1 MKTISERLSYL
12 IDNKGVTSYFLAS
25 ETNISESTFSRILNN
40 KNAKMRKSTA
50 EKLAKYFNVSF
61 DWLFFG
67 EGNLKTEALR
77 NDEITNSSGN
87 IFTETDTGY
96 VIKCEMIP
104 FEAYA
109 SYIEAYND
117 EGALEGFDKVSFNV
131 DKVGHGNYK
140 GFKIKGDS
148 MNGGGINDTPDGAQ
162 VLAREL
168 GRQHWKDGFRTSQY
182 GWIILSTTNIFHK
195 DIIALNKETGTIS
208 CHSRNTSP
216 EYADFELNLNEV
228 YQIFK
233 VIKRTF

>member
-1 MKTISERLSYL
+1 MNNLDIKEFRKKFKLTQEDLSKITCSSVRAVQSWEQGQRNITQSAVRLIEHY
-12 IDNKGVTSYFLAS
+12 IENRR
-25 ETNISESTFSRILNN
+25 TNPEYII
-40 KNAKMRKSTA
+40 
-50 EKLAKYFNVSF
+50 
-61 DWLFFG
+61 
-67 EGNLKTEALR
+67 
-77 NDEITNSSGN
+77 NSSGN